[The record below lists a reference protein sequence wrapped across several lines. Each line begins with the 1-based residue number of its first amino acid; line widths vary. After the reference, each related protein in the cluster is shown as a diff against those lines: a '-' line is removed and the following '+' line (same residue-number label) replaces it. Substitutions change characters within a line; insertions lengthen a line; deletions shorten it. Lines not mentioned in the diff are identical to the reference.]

1 MEVCIEG
8 KNVINDFNANGD
20 VFVDVNSVNFIV
32 LRNVPNWVLVIV
44 EVREEVSNLNFLE
57 VNDGVVV
64 QNPKKANVFVNLIL
78 VLITFKILHHLK
90 EKMFRKVDIVF
101 LVYVKQINDF
111 DVISQNF
118 DRIVIFLLIFLNNV
132 FDNFY
137 VNGMAE
143 LVANASVNSTYFR
156 NFVSNFIFK
165 NNKRI

>member
-1 MEVCIEG
+1 
-8 KNVINDFNANGD
+8 
-20 VFVDVNSVNFIV
+20 
-32 LRNVPNWVLVIV
+32 
-44 EVREEVSNLNFLE
+44 
-57 VNDGVVV
+57 
-64 QNPKKANVFVNLIL
+64 
-78 VLITFKILHHLK
+78 
-90 EKMFRKVDIVF
+90 MFRKVDIVF